1 MLTAEVK
8 LWGRSIGAIALADGD
23 ATASFEYDRKFAE
36 SGIEVAKI
44 AMPLSRQIYRFPQ
57 LPIATF
63 KGLPGMLADS
73 LPDKLGNALINAWLA
88 EQGRVE
94 DSFSSIERLC
104 YLGSRGMGALEFSP
118 VIGRRAKTSSRLEIA
133 SLVQLAS
140 AILSKRQDLRTSLAP
155 KAHAEAMRDILQVGT
170 SAGGA
175 RAKAVIAINDET
187 LEIRSGQVDAGPGFS
202 YWLIKFDG
210 VDNNRDK
217 ELADGKGY
225 GAIEYA
231 YYLMAK
237 AAEIT
242 MTECRLLPE
251 NGRRHFITK
260 RFDRT
265 ADGGKLHMQSLS
277 ALRHLDFNA
286 PGAHSYEQAFQ
297 TIQMLGLSASVSE
310 QLYRRMVFNIV
321 ARNQDDH
328 VKNISFLMDKQG
340 TWSLSPAYDVMYSYN
355 PTGKHA
361 SLHQMSMNQK
371 RDSFALS
378 DFTTCAKVANL
389 KQGRETIILREVI
402 EAVSEWE
409 KFAAQAEVPKTKAV
423 AITATHRLSFPAS

>member
-1 MLTAEVK
+1 
-8 LWGRSIGAIALADGD
+8 
-23 ATASFEYDRKFAE
+23 
-36 SGIEVAKI
+36 
-44 AMPLSRQIYRFPQ
+44 
-57 LPIATF
+57 
-63 KGLPGMLADS
+63 
-73 LPDKLGNALINAWLA
+73 
-88 EQGRVE
+88 
-94 DSFSSIERLC
+94 
-104 YLGSRGMGALEFSP
+104 
-118 VIGRRAKTSSRLEIA
+118 
-133 SLVQLAS
+133 
-140 AILSKRQDLRTSLAP
+140 
-155 KAHAEAMRDILQVGT
+155 MRDILQVGT

-310 QLYRRMVFNIV
+310 QLYRRMV
-321 ARNQDDH
+321 
-328 VKNISFLMDKQG
+328 S
-340 TWSLSPAYDVMYSYN
+340 
-355 PTGKHA
+355 
-361 SLHQMSMNQK
+361 
-371 RDSFALS
+371 RD
-378 DFTTCAKVANL
+378 N
-389 KQGRETIILREVI
+389 
-402 EAVSEWE
+402 
-409 KFAAQAEVPKTKAV
+409 
-423 AITATHRLSFPAS
+423 